1 MQDLNTIEQVGL
13 YKTGLI
19 GVLEGV
25 GSPCFAPRLALRKV
39 GRGILS
45 RVQCFPGSIGSSGLG
60 NPGVRNG
67 FMQHLWLYTSMYN
80 AIGSIKY
87 TKCPNPV
94 SISSPESSRNYK
106 NPLKICPYNDYLMM
120 RQVPTLA

>member
-1 MQDLNTIEQVGL
+1 MYNAGLN
-13 YKTGLI
+13 
-19 GVLEGV
+19 GVLGMA
-25 GSPCFAPRLALRKV
+25 GSPCFTPRFALGKA

-45 RVQCFPGSIGSSGLG
+45 RVQCFPGSKGSSGLG
-60 NPGVRNG
+60 DPGVRNG

-80 AIGSIKY
+80 AIGSIKH

-94 SISSPESSRNYK
+94 SIPSPGSSRNYK

-120 RQVPTLA
+120 RQVLTLA